1 MRRRIA
7 PLWLVVVGLVL
18 LGCTSTDD
26 DHNLAQAL
34 APSQTAE
41 PFEAD
46 VVVIS
51 PDGLLRVELG
61 TDDAGRPRYRSIR
74 TSSVGDESP
83 VIEDSTLGLELTI
96 GAAAIS
102 FRAGGELEMVSG
114 PDLVTDRFSL
124 PTGKARA
131 SEIQA
136 SQATV
141 AFDTG
146 EQADLLIDIWVSN
159 TGLALRY
166 GLDAVDEWPATAR
179 IEWERTSLS
188 FPDGSTTW
196 LQPRDAPG
204 FVTPAH
210 ERIWSREAPIDS
222 PGAARFGWNFPVL
235 VQSGPSWTLVTESA
249 LGPGDAGSH
258 LSSVTDEGEFLL
270 DFADG
275 AEGNGLGDV
284 QPVVELPWRSPW
296 RIAMNSPELG
306 DIVESNLVRHLSPDS
321 TIESDWV
328 VPGRVSWSWLTD
340 HSSSRDADMIEPF
353 IDLAARMGWEYSLVD
368 ANWTEFPEGRL
379 EQLIDYAADQDV
391 KLMLWYNSGGP
402 NNVVTEAPRDR
413 TFDAGIRRAEF
424 ARLAELGIAGIKVD
438 FFHSDKPESI
448 ARYRGILADAAEA
461 GLLANFHGS
470 TLPRGWS
477 REFPN
482 LMTMEAVRGAEIY
495 TFDQGYAAAAPRQN
509 TVLPFTRN
517 VVGSMDYT
525 PVLLGDTVRR
535 LTTNG
540 HELAL
545 AVVFESSLQH
555 FADTPTAYLEQP
567 PEVIELLSTVPAV
580 WDETQFL
587 EGLPES
593 HVAIARRHGG
603 DWWVGAI
610 SAQGEEVSVTVNVD
624 DLSGLPTDASIE
636 ALIVCDNARWEG
648 EPGRAST
655 WNDPSQ
661 YDISSGSVGRQFVL
675 TLVENGGCLVR
686 LRPIAS

>member
-1 MRRRIA
+1 MRLRIVLIVA
-7 PLWLVVVGLVL
+7 VALGVVL
-18 LGCTSTDD
+18 LGCTSTSEGEAATP
-26 DHNLAQAL
+26 LPAR
-34 APSQTAE
+34 
-41 PFEAD
+41 PFEQD
-46 VVVIS
+46 VVVTS
-51 PDGLLRVELG
+51 PDGRLRVELG
-61 TDDAGRPRYRSIR
+61 TDDGGRPRYRSIR
-74 TSSVGDESP
+74 TNQEGEETP

-96 GAAAIS
+96 GDAPIS
-102 FRAGGELEMVSG
+102 FSAGGELTIRSG
-114 PDLVTDRFSL
+114 PALVSDRFAL
-124 PTGKARA
+124 PTGKARV
-131 SEIQA
+131 SEIEA

-146 EQADLLIDIWVSN
+146 EQSELLIDVWVSN
-159 TGLALRY
+159 NGVALRY
-166 GLDAVDEWPATAR
+166 GLDPVAEWPATAR

-196 LQPRDAPG
+196 LQPRDGPG

-210 ERIWSREAPIDS
+210 ERIWSRATEADA
-222 PGAARFGWNFPVL
+222 PGAARFGWNFPAL

-258 LSSVTDEGEFLL
+258 LSSVSDGGEFLL

-275 AEGNGLGDV
+275 SEGNGLGDV
-284 QPVVELPWRSPW
+284 QPLVELPWRSPW
-296 RIAMNSPELG
+296 RIIMNSPELG
-306 DIVESNLVRHLSPDS
+306 DIVESNLVRHLSPAPAV
-321 TIESDWV
+321 ESDWV
-328 VPGRVSWSWLTD
+328 VPGRVSWSWLSD
-340 HSSSRDADMIEPF
+340 HSSSRDADLIEPF

-368 ANWTEFPEGRL
+368 ANWNEFPEGRL
-379 EQLIDYAADQDV
+379 QQLIDYAASQDV

-402 NNVVTEAPRDR
+402 NNVITEAPRDQM
-413 TFDAGIRRAEF
+413 FDADIRRAEF

-448 ARYRGILADAAEA
+448 ARYRGILADAAEV

-495 TFDQGYAAAAPRQN
+495 TFDEGYAAAAPRQN

-535 LTTNG
+535 FTTNG

-555 FADTPTAYLEQP
+555 FADTPAAYLEQP

-593 HVAIARRHGG
+593 HVAIARRDAD
-603 DWWVGAI
+603 DWWIGAI
-610 SAQGEEVSVTVNVD
+610 SAQGEPVSITV
-624 DLSGLPTDASIE
+624 DLHDLPGIPADASLE
-636 ALIVCDNARWEG
+636 AVMVCDNVSWEG
-648 EPGRAST
+648 DPGRAAT

-661 YDISSGSVGRQFVL
+661 YDISSGSVGQQL
-675 TLVENGGCLVR
+675 SMTLVENGGCLVR
-686 LRPIAS
+686 VRSLAS